1 MELIRKLSEDADGGA
16 VAAGDVCSSAMPLF
30 AQFVKRDKAGSKPA
44 PKPIVIKYGKL
55 ATKTA
60 QKKGPFTSLG
70 LKEAVRPFYEN
81 NMQSMDSTIDPD
93 FDSSSVTAKLKA
105 LEQRDKEDYQ
115 NTTTFG
121 LEDDDGQVVRVRVKS
136 EQAQEFEKALQSFMM
151 DSEEDE
157 ELPEIAELLFKLKD
171 QFDIVDVEWPEI
183 AEDEEEGQVLDGEEV
198 PAGDDAGLGTDLDAG
213 GDMGGDLGGDVGAP
227 AEPAVTDL
235 LTQVIDMMKADAE
248 ARKAD
253 ARAREAEAKNREA
266 EAAIAQAQTRVKQEE
281 QLLDMD
287 TYNKNKKEQE
297 KEAKRLAQLAQWK
310 REVDND
316 AEPEDDGDFGLG
328 QSIRGGE
335 ENEEVH
341 GRRPSP
347 VRPQS
352 GRKTLGGR
360 VHPHEVAKFILNR
373 MR

>member
-1 MELIRKLSEDADGGA
+1 MDLIKKINEDAVGGGA
-16 VAAGDVCSSAMPLF
+16 VGAVAMPLF
-30 AQFVKRDKAGSKPA
+30 AQFVRRENPNAGQSI
-44 PKPIVIKYGKL
+44 PKPIVIKYGK
-55 ATKTA
+55 AAVPPK
-60 QKKGPFTSLG
+60 KKEERKGPLTSLG
-70 LKEAVRPFYEN
+70 LKEAFT
-81 NMQSMDSTIDPD
+81 TISEDLNQDINTQVDPD
-93 FDSSSVTAKLKA
+93 FDSSEVTAKLKS
-105 LEQRDKEDYQ
+105 LEQRDKEDYRD
-115 NTTTFG
+115 TTTFG
-121 LEDDDGQVVRVRVKS
+121 LEDDDGKVVRVRVKS
-136 EQAQEFEKALQSFMM
+136 DQAQEFEKALQAFMS
-151 DSEEDE
+151 DAEEDE

-183 AEDEEEGQVLDGEEV
+183 EEDEEVDQSLDGGE
-198 PAGDDAGLGTDLDAG
+198 PAASDEAGLGDAELDG
-213 GDMGGDLGGDVGAP
+213 GEGGVDDLGAAT
-227 AEPAVTDL
+227 AEPNAADL

-248 ARKAD
+248 ARQAE

-266 EAAIAQAQTRVKQEE
+266 EAAISQAQSRVKHEE

-310 REVDND
+310 REVEADGQD
-316 AEPEDDGDFGLG
+316 DDGDFGLG

-341 GRRPSP
+341 NRRPTP
-347 VRPQS
+347 IKAQP

-360 VHPHEVAKFILNR
+360 VHPHDVAKFILNR

>member
-1 MELIRKLSEDADGGA
+1 MELIRKLSEEADGGA
-16 VAAGDVCSSAMPLF
+16 VAAGDVCASAMPLF
-30 AQFVKRDKAGSKPA
+30 AQFVKRDKAGTNPV
-44 PKPIVIKYGKL
+44 PKPIVIKYSKL
-55 ATKTA
+55 ATKKS
-60 QKKGPFTSLG
+60 QKKGPFSSLG

-81 NMQSMDSTIDPD
+81 NMQSMGSTIDPD

-151 DSEEDE
+151 DSEENE
-157 ELPEIAELLFKLKD
+157 ELPEIAEILFKLKD

-183 AEDEEEGQVLDGEEV
+183 VEDEEESQVLDGKEA
-198 PAGDDAGLGTDLDAG
+198 PAGNAGLGTDLDASG
-213 GDMGGDLGGDVGAP
+213 RIGATAP
-227 AEPAVTDL
+227 DEPAVADL

-316 AEPEDDGDFGLG
+316 AEPDDEGDFGLG

-341 GRRPSP
+341 NRRPSP
-347 VRPQS
+347 VRPQP